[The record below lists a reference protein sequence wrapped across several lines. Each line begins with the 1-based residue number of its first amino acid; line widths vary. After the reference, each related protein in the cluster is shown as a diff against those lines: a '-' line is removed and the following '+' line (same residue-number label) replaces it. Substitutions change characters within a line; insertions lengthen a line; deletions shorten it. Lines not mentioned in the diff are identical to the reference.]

1 MKKRFT
7 SSLALFFISG
17 MVFFGVSALL
27 LWLKFK
33 DLKLVSP
40 KQSAAQ
46 PQASSTETNQVEKAQ
61 EKLTGPSWEYRNPKI
76 DDLKAELRA
85 RKQAFDA
92 KITELEQ
99 RETLVKQ
106 TEKSLE
112 ALKQELIQLK
122 DDIQARIP
130 QESTNTLDA
139 ASIKLYTD
147 MFKALEPPVITQILD
162 TKTPQEIGQIW
173 ASLKPAVVG
182 QLVQYWQKERPDKAD
197 DLKSIMDA
205 YEAQAIAP

>member
-1 MKKRFT
+1 
-7 SSLALFFISG
+7 
-17 MVFFGVSALL
+17 MVFFGVSALI
-27 LWLKFK
+27 LWLKLSG
-33 DLKLVSP
+33 LKLASP
-40 KQSAAQ
+40 KPPPSQ

-61 EKLTGPSWEYRNPKI
+61 AQLTGPSWEYRNPKI
-76 DDLKAELRA
+76 EDLKTELRA

-92 KITELEQ
+92 KIIELEQ

-122 DDIQARIP
+122 DDIQASIP
-130 QESTNTLDA
+130 QESTNTLDD

-147 MFKALEPPVITQILD
+147 MFKTLEPSVITQILD
-162 TKTPQEIGQIW
+162 TKTPKEIGQIW

-205 YEAQAIAP
+205 YEAQAITP